1 MRESLLNEYN
11 LKTDKDIEYFVKFA
25 NALYELKQNS
35 EEKFQEY
42 VKILREILIEQQEN
56 ENILDNILK
65 TLTWVGVFLLKA
77 FNYNTKSNR

>member
-11 LKTDKDIEYFVKFA
+11 LKTDEDVEYFVKFA

-42 VKILREILIEQQEN
+42 VKILRGILREQEERKN
-56 ENILDNILK
+56 K
-65 TLTWVGVFLLKA
+65 
-77 FNYNTKSNR
+77 

>member
-11 LKTDKDIEYFVKFA
+11 LKTDENIEYFVKFA

-42 VKILREILIEQQEN
+42 AEILRGILREQEER
-56 ENILDNILK
+56 ENK
-65 TLTWVGVFLLKA
+65 
-77 FNYNTKSNR
+77 

>member
-1 MRESLLNEYN
+1 MRESSLNEYN

-42 VKILREILIEQQEN
+42 VKILRKILIEQQEN

-65 TLTWVGVFLLKA
+65 TLT
-77 FNYNTKSNR
+77 

>member
-11 LKTDKDIEYFVKFA
+11 LKTDEDVEYFVKFA

-42 VKILREILIEQQEN
+42 AEILREIFREQEDREN
-56 ENILDNILK
+56 K
-65 TLTWVGVFLLKA
+65 
-77 FNYNTKSNR
+77 

>member
-11 LKTDKDIEYFVKFA
+11 LKTDEDVEYCVKFA

-42 VKILREILIEQQEN
+42 AEILRGILREQEERKN
-56 ENILDNILK
+56 K
-65 TLTWVGVFLLKA
+65 
-77 FNYNTKSNR
+77 

>member
-11 LKTDKDIEYFVKFA
+11 LKTDKDIEYFAKFA

-42 VKILREILIEQQEN
+42 VKILREILREQEERKN
-56 ENILDNILK
+56 K
-65 TLTWVGVFLLKA
+65 
-77 FNYNTKSNR
+77 

>member
-11 LKTDKDIEYFVKFA
+11 LKTDEDVEYFVKFA

-42 VKILREILIEQQEN
+42 VKILREILREQEERKN
-56 ENILDNILK
+56 K
-65 TLTWVGVFLLKA
+65 
-77 FNYNTKSNR
+77 

>member
-1 MRESLLNEYN
+1 LNEYN
-11 LKTDKDIEYFVKFA
+11 LKTDKDIEYFVKFV

-42 VKILREILIEQQEN
+42 VKILRKILIEQQEN

-65 TLTWVGVFLLKA
+65 TLT
-77 FNYNTKSNR
+77 

>member
-42 VKILREILIEQQEN
+42 VKILRKILIEQQEN

-65 TLTWVGVFLLKA
+65 TLT
-77 FNYNTKSNR
+77 

>member
-65 TLTWVGVFLLKA
+65 TLT
-77 FNYNTKSNR
+77 

>member
-1 MRESLLNEYN
+1 MCENLLNEYN

-42 VKILREILIEQQEN
+42 VKILREILIEQ
-56 ENILDNILK
+56 
-65 TLTWVGVFLLKA
+65 
-77 FNYNTKSNR
+77 

>member
-1 MRESLLNEYN
+1 MRESSLNEYN
-11 LKTDKDIEYFVKFA
+11 LKTDKDIEYFVKFV

-42 VKILREILIEQQEN
+42 VKILRKILIEQQEN

-65 TLTWVGVFLLKA
+65 TLT
-77 FNYNTKSNR
+77 

>member
-11 LKTDKDIEYFVKFA
+11 LKTDEDVEYFVKFA

-42 VKILREILIEQQEN
+42 AEILRGILREQE
-56 ENILDNILK
+56 E
-65 TLTWVGVFLLKA
+65 
-77 FNYNTKSNR
+77 